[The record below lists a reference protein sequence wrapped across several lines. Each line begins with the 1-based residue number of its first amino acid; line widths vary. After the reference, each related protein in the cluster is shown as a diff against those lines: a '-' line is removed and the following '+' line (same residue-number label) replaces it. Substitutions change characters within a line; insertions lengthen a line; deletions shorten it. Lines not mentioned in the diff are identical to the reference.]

1 MYTSFDNTSLVKI
14 VTLLKSHKS
23 EYLSGQDLSDSLKLS
38 RAAVWKHIKKLQS
51 LRYEI
56 DSKPKS
62 GYKLIKTTDLLLPW
76 EISDGLETKFL
87 GKRIYYFDIL
97 DSTQNFAVE
106 LASKKIQSGT
116 LVISE
121 KQTHGRG
128 RLDRKWVSPSGGI
141 WLSLILHPEFEISV
155 SMLFP
160 LITSLALAIAIEKIL
175 KIKPK
180 LKWPN
185 DVTVNDKK
193 VAGILVDASIE
204 SGKIDYLVLGIGIN
218 FKINPIEIE
227 KMIKHTANYYG
238 VTTLLKKNENVNP
251 IKLVQRFLLEL
262 EKLYQ
267 ISLKKEPAFFI
278 REWTKRSSTIGK
290 SIAITL
296 PNETLRG
303 KVLRIDD
310 DGALVISNKGKTRR
324 VIVGDVR

>member
-51 LRYEI
+51 LGYKI

-62 GYKLIKTTDLLLPW
+62 GYKLIKTTDFLLPW
-76 EISDGLETKFL
+76 EISDGIETKFL

-97 DSTQNFAVE
+97 DSTQNFAIKI
-106 LASKKIQSGT
+106 ASKKNENGT

-128 RLDRKWVSPSGGI
+128 RLDRKWASPSGGI

-155 SMLFP
+155 STLFP

-175 KIKPK
+175 KIKPR

-185 DVTVNDKK
+185 DLTINDKK

-204 SGKIDYLVLGIGIN
+204 SGKIDYLVLGVGIN
-218 FKINPIEIE
+218 FKINPVEIE

-238 VTTLLKKNENVNP
+238 VTTLLKKNEDMNP

-267 ISLKKEPAFFI
+267 FSLKKDLKYI
-278 REWTKRSSTIGK
+278 IQEWTKRSSTIGK
-290 SIAITL
+290 SITIKL
-296 PNETLRG
+296 PDQKLSG
-303 KVLRIDD
+303 KALRIDS
-310 DGALVISNKGKTRR
+310 DGALVIANKGKTRR
-324 VIVGDVR
+324 VIVGDVS

>member
-38 RAAVWKHIKKLQS
+38 RAAVWKHIKKLQ
-51 LRYEI
+51 LLGYKI

-62 GYKLIKTTDLLLPW
+62 GYKLIKTTDFLLPW
-76 EISDGLETKFL
+76 EISDGIETKFL

-97 DSTQNFAVE
+97 DSTQNFAIKI
-106 LASKKIQSGT
+106 ASKKNENGT

-128 RLDRKWVSPSGGI
+128 RLDRKWASPSGGI

-155 SMLFP
+155 STLFP

-175 KIKPK
+175 KIKPR

-185 DVTVNDKK
+185 DLTINDKK

-204 SGKIDYLVLGIGIN
+204 SGKIDYLVLGVGIN
-218 FKINPIEIE
+218 FKINPVEIE

-238 VTTLLKKNENVNP
+238 VTTLLKKNEDMNP

-267 ISLKKEPAFFI
+267 FSLKKDLKYI
-278 REWTKRSSTIGK
+278 IQEWTKRSSTIGK
-290 SIAITL
+290 SITIKL
-296 PNETLRG
+296 PNQKLSG
-303 KVLRIDD
+303 KALRIDS
-310 DGALVISNKGKTRR
+310 DGALVIANKGKTRR
-324 VIVGDVR
+324 VIVGDVS

>member
-51 LRYEI
+51 LGYKI

-62 GYKLIKTTDLLLPW
+62 GYKLIKTTDFLLPW

-97 DSTQNFAVE
+97 DSTQNFAIE
-106 LASKKIQSGT
+106 LASKKIENGT
-116 LVISE
+116 LVVSE

-128 RLDRKWVSPSGGI
+128 RLNRKWVSPSGGI
-141 WLSLILHPEFEISV
+141 WLSLILHPEFEIST
-155 SMLFP
+155 STLFP
-160 LITSLALAIAIEKIL
+160 LITSLALAMTIEKIL

-185 DVTVNDKK
+185 DVTLNDKK
-193 VAGILVDASIE
+193 VAGILIDASIE
-204 SGKIDYLVLGIGIN
+204 SGKIDYLVLGVGIN
-218 FKINPIEIE
+218 FKINPVEIE

-238 VTTLLKKNENVNP
+238 ITTLLKKNESMNP
-251 IKLVQRFLLEL
+251 VKLVQRFLLEL
-262 EKLYQ
+262 ERLYQ
-267 ISLKKEPAFFI
+267 ISLKNDLKYLI
-278 REWTKRSSTIGK
+278 QEWTKRSSTIGK
-290 SIAITL
+290 SVSIKM
-296 PNETLRG
+296 PDG
-303 KVLRIDD
+303 KLSGKALRIDA

-324 VIVGDVR
+324 VIIGDIS

>member
-1 MYTSFDNTSLVKI
+1 M
-14 VTLLKSHKS
+14 
-23 EYLSGQDLSDSLKLS
+23 LS

-51 LRYEI
+51 LGYKI

-76 EISDGLETKFL
+76 EICDGLETKFL

-97 DSTQNFAVE
+97 DSTQSFAIE
-106 LASKKIQSGT
+106 LASKKIESGT

-155 SMLFP
+155 STLFP

-185 DVTVNDKK
+185 DVTINDKK
-193 VAGILVDASIE
+193 VAGILIDASIE

-218 FKINPIEIE
+218 FKINPAEIE
-227 KMIKHTANYYG
+227 KTIKHTANYYG
-238 VTTLLKKNENVNP
+238 VTTLLKKNETMNP
-251 IKLVQRFLLEL
+251 IKLVQRFLVEL

-267 ISLKKEPAFFI
+267 ISLKKNPEFFI
-278 REWTKRSSTIGK
+278 REWTRRSSTIGK
-290 SIAITL
+290 TITITL
-296 PNETLRG
+296 PNEILSG
-303 KVLRIDD
+303 KVLKIDA
-310 DGALVISNKGKTRR
+310 DGALVISNKDKIRR
-324 VIVGDVR
+324 IIVGDIS

>member
-1 MYTSFDNTSLVKI
+1 M
-14 VTLLKSHKS
+14 
-23 EYLSGQDLSDSLKLS
+23 LS

-51 LRYEI
+51 LGYKI

-62 GYKLIKTTDLLLPW
+62 GYKLIKTTELLLPW
-76 EISDGLETKFL
+76 EICDGLKTKFL
-87 GKRIYYFDIL
+87 GKRVYYFDIL
-97 DSTQNFAVE
+97 DSTQNFAIE
-106 LASKKIQSGT
+106 LASKKIEDGA

-141 WLSLILHPEFEISV
+141 WLSLILHPEFEISI
-155 SMLFP
+155 STLFP

-193 VAGILVDASIE
+193 VAGILVDASVE
-204 SGKIDYLVLGIGIN
+204 SGKIDYLVLGVGIN
-218 FKINPIEIE
+218 FKINPIEVE

-238 VTTLLKKNENVNP
+238 VTSLLKKNETTNP
-251 IKLVQRFLLEL
+251 IKLVQKFLLEL

-267 ISLKKEPAFFI
+267 ISLKKDPSFLI
-278 REWTKRSSTIGK
+278 QEWTKRSSTIGK
-290 SIAITL
+290 SITIKL
-296 PNETLRG
+296 PDEKVSG
-303 KVLRIDD
+303 KALRIDG

-324 VIVGDVR
+324 VIVGDIS

>member
-38 RAAVWKHIKKLQS
+38 RAAIWKHIKKLQS
-51 LRYEI
+51 LGYKI

-87 GKRIYYFDIL
+87 GKRVYYFDIL
-97 DSTQNFAVE
+97 NSTQNFAIE
-106 LASKKIQSGT
+106 LASKKIENGT

-141 WLSLILHPEFEISV
+141 WLSLILHPEFEISM
-155 SMLFP
+155 STLFP
-160 LITSLALAIAIEKIL
+160 LITSLAIAIAIEKIL
-175 KIKPK
+175 KVNTK

-185 DVTVNDKK
+185 DVTINDKK

-204 SGKIDYLVLGIGIN
+204 SGKIDYLVLGVGIN

-227 KMIKHTANYYG
+227 KIIKHTANYYG
-238 VTTLLKKNENVNP
+238 VTSLIKKNEIMNP

-267 ISLKKEPAFFI
+267 ISLKKDSAFLI
-278 REWTKRSSTIGK
+278 QEWTKRSSTIGK
-290 SIAITL
+290 SITIKL
-296 PNETLRG
+296 PDEKVSG
-303 KVLRIDD
+303 KALRIDD

-324 VIVGDVR
+324 VIVGDIS